1 MSIIIKELDVIDYD
15 HHHKDSPTFVRTWA
29 MSDTDVTASTRC
41 IEVDGDRFAY
51 RRMPSS
57 PWRSSALPCT
67 ATTIIN

>member
-1 MSIIIKELDVIDYD
+1 MTLLITTIIIRIRQL
-15 HHHKDSPTFVRTWA
+15 FVRTWV

-51 RRMPSS
+51 RRIPSS

-67 ATTIIN
+67 ATTIIK

>member
-1 MSIIIKELDVIDYD
+1 
-15 HHHKDSPTFVRTWA
+15 
-29 MSDTDVTASTRC
+29 MSDTDVTASTRF

-67 ATTIIN
+67 ATTTIN